1 MKPRYLVLLV
11 GLPACDRVQPRM
23 EITHTREISALA
35 PKPTLNATSATRFF
49 DNAAQDAEQP
59 KEHPLLWTVPAGWK
73 ENPATQMRLV
83 DLRFGPGDEG
93 ECYLAALPGPA
104 GGLSANI
111 NRWRTQMGLG
121 ALSDEEIGKLPRKPL
136 MGSESYFVSADGAF
150 QGMGD
155 AASAK
160 KDYRLLGLIQAAP
173 ELTIF
178 IKMTGPKALVEANQ
192 AAFDAFCGSVQFRK
206 KQDIP
211 MH

>member
-1 MKPRYLVLLV
+1 MALGTQL
-11 GLPACDRVQPRM
+11 GLG
-23 EITHTREISALA
+23 
-35 PKPTLNATSATRFF
+35 TL
-49 DNAAQDAEQP
+49 
-59 KEHPLLWTVPAGWK
+59 
-73 ENPATQMRLV
+73 
-83 DLRFGPGDEG
+83 GDEG
-93 ECYLAALPGPA
+93 VGKWPG
-104 GGLSANI
+104 
-111 NRWRTQMGLG
+111 
-121 ALSDEEIGKLPRKPL
+121 KPL
-136 MGSESYFVSADGAF
+136 VGKRDTFASAEGAF

-192 AAFDAFCGSVQFRK
+192 AAFDTFCGSVQFRK

>member
-1 MKPRYLVLLV
+1 
-11 GLPACDRVQPRM
+11 
-23 EITHTREISALA
+23 
-35 PKPTLNATSATRFF
+35 
-49 DNAAQDAEQP
+49 
-59 KEHPLLWTVPAGWK
+59 
-73 ENPATQMRLV
+73 
-83 DLRFGPGDEG
+83 
-93 ECYLAALPGPA
+93 
-104 GGLSANI
+104 LSANI

-192 AAFDAFCGSVQFRK
+192 AAFDAFCASVQFRK